1 MKIVLTKSSRNAI
14 IKTTKEMEVKS
25 MNEMINWGARLE
37 DLLRE
42 AGIDPEELEEN

>member
-1 MKIVLTKSSRNAI
+1 MTKSSRNAI

-25 MNEMINWGARLE
+25 MNEMINWGASLE

-42 AGIDPEELEEN
+42 AGINLEELEEN